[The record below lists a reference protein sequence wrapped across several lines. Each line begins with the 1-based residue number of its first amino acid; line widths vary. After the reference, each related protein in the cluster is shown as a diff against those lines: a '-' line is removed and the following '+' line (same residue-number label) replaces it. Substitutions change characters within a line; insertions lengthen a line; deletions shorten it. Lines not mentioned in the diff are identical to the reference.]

1 MPYQRRTKDRK
12 APRTAFKKGDPNNP
26 KKKHPER
33 SGRQKGVTNKFTR
46 DIKEALLN
54 AFGKVGGEDYLV
66 AVAKADRKAFTS
78 LIGRL
83 LPTQLTGKDGA
94 PLELLVT
101 KAQGG
106 LSNLSDK
113 ELEQLQTLLAK
124 AGLKETST

>member
-1 MPYQRRTKDRK
+1 MAKRK
-12 APRTAFKKGDPNNP
+12 APRTAFKKGH
-26 KKKHPER
+26 KKVG
-33 SGRQKGVTNKFTR
+33 GRKKGVQNKFTR
-46 DIKEALLN
+46 DIKEAVLN
-54 AFGKVGGEDYLV
+54 AFGRVGGEDYLV
-66 AVAKADRKAFTS
+66 KVANADRKTFTA
-78 LIGRL
+78 LVGRL